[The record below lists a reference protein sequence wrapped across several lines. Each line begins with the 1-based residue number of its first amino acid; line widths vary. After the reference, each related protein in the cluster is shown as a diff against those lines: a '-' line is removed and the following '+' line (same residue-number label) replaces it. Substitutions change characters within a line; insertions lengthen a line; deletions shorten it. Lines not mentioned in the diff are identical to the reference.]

1 MEKKYNLWMDGDIL
15 DRNLT
20 KEQAENLLQA
30 YMDSDEDDEE
40 DHYYMI
46 KPV

>member
-1 MEKKYNLWMDGDIL
+1 MEKKYNLWMDGEIL
-15 DRNLT
+15 DRDLT
-20 KEQAENLLQA
+20 KEMAEHLVQT
-30 YMDSDEDDEE
+30 YMDADEDEGE